1 MKYEEACAALKRT
14 PLSIEQ
20 FSFLPEDHRVSLFG
34 EHKLI
39 TCIEVLNMKA
49 NKGKPWKPDWL
60 NSTQDKWRNY
70 FWAQV
75 DKSKPSCVGFSFGD
89 TLYVSTYSALGSRL
103 HFISQ
108 KVAIAAGK
116 DPDMLQYANEWIS

>member
-1 MKYEEACAALKRT
+1 MNYEEAYAALKRK
-14 PLSIEQ
+14 PLTIEQ
-20 FSFLPEDHRVSLFG
+20 FSFLPEDQRVSLFG

-60 NSTQDKWRNY
+60 NSAQEKWRNY

-75 DKSKPSCVGFSFGD
+75 DKSKPSGVGFSFAD
-89 TLYVSTYSALGSRL
+89 SAYVSAVTALGSRL

-108 KVAIAAGK
+108 KVAIQAGN